1 MGNSMLIA
9 LTIGFFAA
17 VVNVIIFYIVEDREL
32 LVGLTTAVVIMLPI
46 IGRKIFDHK
55 EDKTDN

>member
-1 MGNSMLIA
+1 MLIA